1 MISDYS
7 RFKRLIV
14 FGCSYTSYMWP
25 TWADILSKNMPQAE
39 FYNFGKIG
47 CGNLFISMR
56 ISEMSR
62 RMNFNS
68 DDLVIV
74 MWTSMTREDRHIDGE
89 WRSEGNIYN
98 QSLYPRDFVRDFCQP
113 DFFLIRDTSLMNI
126 TKGYLQTLPCKSI
139 FLNAWPWKS
148 SDHIDSK
155 TIDFY
160 TDYIANDIQFI
171 YEDILNT
178 PIDLRSYVNTR
189 LITEPNLNIGH
200 KYINK
205 GKMFDDHH
213 PNPKLSGEYLQEIG
227 FALSNDT
234 REYILTSQEKLSKIV
249 HEDEI
254 NSVFPDC
261 LNDIPYQG
269 IF

>member
-25 TWADILSKNMPQAE
+25 TWANVISKNMPQAE

-56 ISEMSR
+56 ISEMSKR
-62 RMNFNS
+62 LKFNS

-74 MWTSMTREDRHIDGE
+74 MWTSMTREDRHIDGQ
-89 WRSEGNIYN
+89 WQSEGNIYN

-113 DFFLIRDTSLMNI
+113 DFFLIRDTGLMNI
-126 TKGYLQTLPCKSI
+126 TQGYMKTLPCTTI
-139 FLNAWPWKS
+139 FLNAWPWRS
-148 SDHIDSK
+148 SDHIDSN
-155 TIDFY
+155 TLDFY
-160 TDYIANDIQFI
+160 TDYRANDIQFI

-178 PIDLRSYVNTR
+178 PIDLRSYINSR
-189 LITEPNLNIGH
+189 LVTEPMLNIGH

-227 FALSNDT
+227 FELSNDT
-234 REYILTSQEKLSKIV
+234 REYILTSQEKLSKIK

-254 NSVFPDC
+254 NLVFPDC
-261 LNDIPYQG
+261 LNDVPYPG

>member
-1 MISDYS
+1 
-7 RFKRLIV
+7 
-14 FGCSYTSYMWP
+14 MWP

-62 RMNFNS
+62 RLNFNS

-126 TKGYLQTLPCKSI
+126 TKGYLQTLPCKSM

-171 YEDILNT
+171 YEDTLNT

-227 FALSNDT
+227 FELSNDT